1 MKNNFFKFGAALT
14 AALMVFSALSA
25 VAFAD
30 EADVVEEAPAVVETV
45 DTEAPAED
53 VETPAEDV
61 EAPAEDVEAPAED
74 VEAPAEDVEAPAE
87 DAEAPAEDVEAPA
100 EDAEIPAEDVEA
112 PAEEVVIPMEVTE
125 GVTEEEV
132 QLATDDPTRSVISI
146 GDITA
151 VDNTDYYTVS
161 VQFSVAEAPE
171 QMTFFVYDITSITG
185 GNNNTPFAGTTPAG
199 YIDQKAGEVSGTL
212 VFNLPKG
219 DNRTDETATNEY
231 NDESIIVVKVGGTG
245 VTTPD
250 AKSFALADAGQG
262 GEGQYEPGDVNGD
275 GRWNIDDVIMVLQY
289 GVGKESLTDSQ
300 ANAGD
305 VNADGRWNIDDG
317 ILIMQYGVG
326 KIDAF
331 PTVTE

>member
-151 VDNTDYYTVS
+151 VDNTDYYTVT
-161 VQFSVAEAPE
+161 VPFSVAEAPE

-199 YIDQKAGEVSGTL
+199 YIDQKAGGFSGTL

-245 VTTPD
+245 VDVPD
-250 AKSFALADAGQG
+250 AKSYALADAEEG
-262 GEGQYEPGDVNGD
+262 GDVTLGDVNGD
-275 GRWNIDDVIMVLQY
+275 GIVNIDDVNLVLSY
-289 GVGKESLTDSQ
+289 YLERTTLTDDQ
-300 ANAGD
+300 MKAAD
-305 VNADGRWNIDDG
+305 VAAEKGSVNIDDVNT
-317 ILIMQYGVG
+317 ILSYYLERITS
-326 KIDAF
+326 F
-331 PTVTE
+331 E

>member
-100 EDAEIPAEDVEA
+100 EDAEAPVEDV
-112 PAEEVVIPMEVTE
+112 VVPMEVTE

-132 QLATDDPTRSVISI
+132 QLAAEDVATGSVITI
-146 GDITA
+146 GDISATDA
-151 VDNTDYYTVS
+151 GDYYTVS
-161 VQFSVAEAPE
+161 VPFSVENAPE
-171 QMTFFVYDITSITG
+171 QMTFFVYDITSITD
-185 GNNNTPFAGTTPAG
+185 GNNQSGFTATTPAG
-199 YIDQKAGEVSGTL
+199 YIDQQAGVQSGTL

-219 DNRTDETATNEY
+219 ETGETTATNGY
-231 NDESIIVVKVGGTG
+231 NANSIIVVKAGGTG
-245 VTTPD
+245 VDVPD
-250 AKSFALADAGQG
+250 AKSYALADAGQG
-262 GEGQYEPGDVNGD
+262 GEILLGDANGD
-275 GRWNIDDVIMVLQY
+275 GEVNSRDALLVMRYFTYGTEQASEIDITA
-289 GVGKESLTDSQ
+289 S
-300 ANAGD
+300 D
-305 VNADGRWNIDDG
+305 VNNDSEVNSRDA
-317 ILIMQYGVG
+317 LAIMRYFTYG
-326 KIDAF
+326 AW
-331 PTVTE
+331 E

>member
-132 QLATDDPTRSVISI
+132 QLATDDPTGSVISI
-146 GDITA
+146 GEISA
-151 VDNTDYYTVS
+151 TDAGGYYTVS

-171 QMTFFVYDITSITG
+171 QMTFFVYDITSITD

-199 YIDQKAGEVSGTL
+199 YIDQKAGKVSGTL

-262 GEGQYEPGDVNGD
+262 GEGVTLGDVNGD
-275 GRWNIDDVIMVLQY
+275 GFINIDDVNLVLSYYLERTTLSDAQM
-289 GVGKESLTDSQ
+289 Q
-300 ANAGD
+300 AAD
-305 VNADGRWNIDDG
+305 VAAEKGSVNIDDVNT
-317 ILIMQYGVG
+317 ILSYYLERITS
-326 KIDAF
+326 F
-331 PTVTE
+331 E

>member
-53 VETPAEDV
+53 AET
-61 EAPAEDVEAPAED
+61 PAED

-87 DAEAPAEDVEAPA
+87 DAEAPAEDAEAPAEDAEVPAEDAEAPA

-132 QLATDDPTRSVISI
+132 QLATDYPTGSVISI

-151 VDNTDYYTVS
+151 VDNTDYYTVT
-161 VQFSVAEAPE
+161 VPFSVAEEPE

-199 YIDQKAGEVSGTL
+199 YIDQKAGGVSGTL

-219 DNRTDETATNEY
+219 DNRTDETATNKY

-262 GEGQYEPGDVNGD
+262 GDVTLGDINGD
-275 GRWNIDDVIMVLQY
+275 GLIDMNDAGIVMQFYLEKTDLTEEQQQAANVDSTSA
-289 GVGKESLTDSQ
+289 GVDMSD
-300 ANAGD
+300 AG
-305 VNADGRWNIDDG
+305 R
-317 ILIMQYGVG
+317 IMQYYLE
-326 KIDAF
+326 KITSF
-331 PTVTE
+331 E

>member
-151 VDNTDYYTVS
+151 VDNTDYYTVT
-161 VQFSVAEAPE
+161 VPFSVAEEPE

-185 GNNNTPFAGTTPAG
+185 GNNNTPFAATTPAG

-262 GEGQYEPGDVNGD
+262 GEGVTYGDINGDGSYNAADVLMVLQYGANNITLEPDQITAADVNGD
-275 GRWNIDDVIMVLQY
+275 GSYNASDALLILQR
-289 GVGKESLTDSQ
+289 GANKIES
-300 ANAGD
+300 
-305 VNADGRWNIDDG
+305 
-317 ILIMQYGVG
+317 
-326 KIDAF
+326 F
-331 PTVTE
+331 PVEE

>member
-100 EDAEIPAEDVEA
+100 EDAEAPVEDVV
-112 PAEEVVIPMEVTE
+112 PREVSE

-132 QLATDDPTRSVISI
+132 QLAAEDVATGSVITI
-146 GDITA
+146 GDISATDA
-151 VDNTDYYTVS
+151 GDYYTVS
-161 VQFSVAEAPE
+161 VPFSVENAPE
-171 QMTFFVYDITSITG
+171 QMTFFVYDITSITD
-185 GNNNTPFAGTTPAG
+185 GNNQSGFTATTPAG
-199 YIDQKAGEVSGTL
+199 YIDQQAGVRSGTL
-212 VFNLPKG
+212 VFNLPK
-219 DNRTDETATNEY
+219 DETGETTATNGY
-231 NDESIIVVKVGGTG
+231 NENSVIVVKAGGTG
-245 VTTPD
+245 VDVPD
-250 AKSFALADAGQG
+250 AKSYALADAGQG
-262 GEGQYEPGDVNGD
+262 GEILLGDANGD
-275 GRWNIDDVIMVLQY
+275 GEVNRRDALLVMRYFTYGTEQASEIDITA
-289 GVGKESLTDSQ
+289 S
-300 ANAGD
+300 D
-305 VNADGRWNIDDG
+305 VNNDSEVNSRDA
-317 ILIMQYGVG
+317 LAIMRYFTYG
-326 KIDAF
+326 AW
-331 PTVTE
+331 E

>member
-53 VETPAEDV
+53 AET
-61 EAPAEDVEAPAED
+61 PAED

-87 DAEAPAEDVEAPA
+87 DAEAPAEDAEAPA
-100 EDAEIPAEDVEA
+100 EDAEVPAEDAEAPAEDAEAPAEDAEA

-132 QLATDDPTRSVISI
+132 QLAADEETGSVISI
-146 GDITA
+146 GEISATDA
-151 VDNTDYYTVS
+151 GDYYTVS
-161 VQFSVAEAPE
+161 VPFSVAEAPE

-185 GNNNTPFAGTTPAG
+185 GNNNTPFAATTPAG
-199 YIDQKAGEVSGTL
+199 YIDQKAGVQSGTL

-219 DNRTDETATNEY
+219 ETGETTATNGY
-231 NDESIIVVKVGGTG
+231 NANSIIVVKAGGTG
-245 VTTPD
+245 VDVPD
-250 AKSFALADAGQG
+250 AKSYALADAGQG
-262 GEGQYEPGDVNGD
+262 GEILLGDANGD
-275 GRWNIDDVIMVLQY
+275 GEVNSRDALLVMRYFTYGTEQASEIDITA
-289 GVGKESLTDSQ
+289 S
-300 ANAGD
+300 D
-305 VNADGRWNIDDG
+305 VNNDSEVNSRDA
-317 ILIMQYGVG
+317 LAIMRYFTYG
-326 KIDAF
+326 AW
-331 PTVTE
+331 E

>member
-53 VETPAEDV
+53 AETPAEDV
-61 EAPAEDVEAPAED
+61 
-74 VEAPAEDVEAPAE
+74 
-87 DAEAPAEDVEAPA
+87 EAPAEDVEAPA

-161 VQFSVAEAPE
+161 VPFSVAEEPE

-185 GNNNTPFAGTTPAG
+185 GNNNTPFAATTPAG
-199 YIDQKAGEVSGTL
+199 YIDQKAGAVSGTL

-262 GEGQYEPGDVNGD
+262 GEGVTYGDINGDGSYNAADVLMVLQYDANNITLEPDQITAADVNGD
-275 GRWNIDDVIMVLQY
+275 GSYNASDALLILQR
-289 GVGKESLTDSQ
+289 GANKIES
-300 ANAGD
+300 
-305 VNADGRWNIDDG
+305 
-317 ILIMQYGVG
+317 
-326 KIDAF
+326 F
-331 PTVTE
+331 PVEE